1 MLFTSQQGDGEIDFE
16 EFVEMFAKTQLM
28 LDVDGRRKLITFDAV
43 GGIAEGSRI
52 GLGPIG
58 ISEAVRLRNERRA
71 AEREERR
78 LARLRKEAE
87 ERAKRLGGTYDPNMF
102 KSTGLPVKRLPFTLK
117 ASVWAPR
124 ARETDS
130 GDWYDTDELL
140 KKACVADM
148 RHAHRLNRLI
158 KTGPDY
164 LSIQEY
170 LCSQYRRLLS
180 TFRKWAAS
188 DAQVCV
194 PGHGKGGCCQNTG
207 SLLVGLLVCCC
218 C

>member
-1 MLFTSQQGDGEIDFE
+1 M
-16 EFVEMFAKTQLM
+16 
-28 LDVDGRRKLITFDAV
+28 
-43 GGIAEGSRI
+43 
-52 GLGPIG
+52 GPIG

>member
-87 ERAKRLGGTYDPNMF
+87 ERAVRAEEAAAWRVVQ
-102 KSTGLPVKRLPFTLK
+102 S
-117 ASVWAPR
+117 
-124 ARETDS
+124 AREALFYLAAILPIDFH
-130 GDWYDTDELL
+130 DWEEHYRPKRTEPQREPRRMQAGGPQPPQDEVGATRGLTFVFRCCEPVRFT
-140 KKACVADM
+140 AS
-148 RHAHRLNRLI
+148 
-158 KTGPDY
+158 T
-164 LSIQEY
+164 
-170 LCSQYRRLLS
+170 SQ
-180 TFRKWAAS
+180 
-188 DAQVCV
+188 
-194 PGHGKGGCCQNTG
+194 
-207 SLLVGLLVCCC
+207 
-218 C
+218 